1 MEYAFWSAQSVIAQ
15 QQALRSE
22 AAALGL
28 GLDAPTLRK
37 LMHEQHQQ
45 QQKDKEKQQQQQQQG
60 GTGGSGG
67 SRGGEEDGEE
77 GESGGAAAAGSSSG
91 RGTAGAAGTAS
102 TAEDPRIRILDVDD
116 LLELFE
122 RKCAEAQAAAAAD
135 GVGGGG
141 EGPGGERRHMVGLV
155 GYPNVGKSST
165 INALFGAK
173 KTAVAPTPGKT
184 KHFQTLHVSP
194 EVGVSPVARKQAA
207 GVRARLHGSGKQDSG
222 GRGLTLSAAHCALRL
237 PLVCSRYAV
246 SAPATGPAS
255 AIPLL

>member
-45 QQKDKEKQQQQQQQG
+45 QQKEKEKQQQQQQQHG
-60 GTGGSGG
+60 GAGG
-67 SRGGEEDGEE
+67 SRGGEEED
-77 GESGGAAAAGSSSG
+77 GESGDAAAAAAVGASG
-91 RGTAGAAGTAS
+91 RGTAGATGTAS
-102 TAEDPRIRILDVDD
+102 TTEDPRIRILDVDE

-122 RKCAEAQAAAAAD
+122 RKCTEAQAAAAAD
-135 GVGGGG
+135 GAGGGG
-141 EGPGGERRHMVGLV
+141 EGPAGTGGERRHMVGLV

-194 EVGVSPVARKQAA
+194 EVGAQTVITPAKHSAFQQ
-207 GVRARLHGSGKQDSG
+207 GVCQSRERRYL
-222 GRGLTLSAAHCALRL
+222 GR
-237 PLVCSRYAV
+237 
-246 SAPATGPAS
+246 
-255 AIPLL
+255 